1 MTTSRAGARLRLA
14 ALTGLILAASAGV
27 GFGPLAPVPALAAT
41 RLDVQAGY
49 GGFHVPGR
57 AVPIRV
63 TVSAERLIHG
73 ELVVKAPGR
82 EQAVTTLPVEVAGG
96 SVKRFLLVVPG
107 GVAKTTDSL
116 TVELRQ
122 NGQAVGTGKGDLKAA
137 DDAELVGLTPG
148 LSEGRPLPGT
158 APLAVDAGVARFAAL
173 DAALLAAP
181 AALDSLST
189 IGLAAGE
196 LAALAPSARSN
207 LLRWV
212 GAGGHLLLDDGA
224 SAPVDG
230 LPADWQPNPAPGP
243 INLRKIAGQGE
254 VRIVDG
260 AMATGRWAG
269 LVEPTTASRP
279 AGVDVFGGDQVA
291 DSLAGDAGL
300 RLPRLATL
308 LGFLGV
314 YILVVGPVTAIVL
327 RRRRRPELAWVAVPT
342 VALLFTGVAWAGGNS
357 LRPGTGLAHA
367 TVLDTDSQG
376 TVATTWVGFTRRQAG
391 TATVDLPGGWT
402 VRPAMRNGI
411 GSLPT
416 AGPPGS
422 GAGSGTGVAAQL
434 PLASGEFGVLKA
446 SGPVDLPGRLEV
458 TATAPAGDTQL
469 TGTVKNGLSF
479 PLHDAVVFA
488 AGARVPVGDLAPG
501 ETRNWTLETSQ
512 KNFDISGW
520 DIWGQQFNSSGPFGT
535 ERDGPVNLALWQT
548 AASDTLMDERLAT
561 GAFAVGWTREWHPA
575 LTVDGRTQPAPG
587 RTAVLGR
594 AVVGAADGRVAPL
607 AVRREVVR
615 GPFPSFFKGM
625 GAGNGEAT
633 VVKFTMPPGVDTS
646 RRPLVLQSTMGL
658 TGAEVWADGRWQPL
672 DGIVNG
678 PNGVVVFGDKR
689 AIIRGGA
696 VFDGKVG
703 ADAIANRFGGFDV
716 MPAVPVPTTV
726 PVPAPSLPPGA
737 AVVPGTA
744 PPPVVAPVPMP
755 VPAPGFGGVV
765 GGGGGLSQFFLPDGI
780 ANGGV
785 VFLRFNVDF
794 SMMSPDATLTIGES
808 S

>member
-1 MTTSRAGARLRLA
+1 MTTSRAGARLLLATLAGLFLA
-14 ALTGLILAASAGV
+14 AGAGV
-27 GFGPLAPVPALAAT
+27 GIGPLAPVPALAAT
-41 RLDVQAGY
+41 RLEVQAGY

-73 ELVVKAPGR
+73 ELAVKAPGR

-107 GVAKTTDSL
+107 GVAKITDSL

-137 DDAELVGLTPG
+137 DDAELVGLSPG
-148 LSEGRPLPGT
+148 LSDGRPLPGT
-158 APLAVDAGVARFAAL
+158 VPLAVDAGVARFAAL

-189 IGLAAGE
+189 VGLAAGE

-230 LPADWQPNPAPGP
+230 LPAEWQPNPAPGP
-243 INLRKIAGQGE
+243 TNLRKIAGQGE
-254 VRIVDG
+254 VRLVDG
-260 AMATGRWAG
+260 AMAAGRWAG

-279 AGVDVFGGDQVA
+279 AGVDAFGGDQVA

-314 YILVVGPVTAIVL
+314 YILVVGPVTAVVL
-327 RRRRRPELAWVAVPT
+327 RRRRRPELAWVAVPV

-416 AGPPGS
+416 AGPPA
-422 GAGSGTGVAAQL
+422 AGSGSAARL

-469 TGTVKNGLSF
+469 TGTVKNGLPF
-479 PLHDAVVFA
+479 PIHEAVVFA
-488 AGARVPVGDLAPG
+488 AGARVQVGDLGPG
-501 ETRNWTLETSQ
+501 ESRNWTLDTSQ
-512 KNFDISGW
+512 RNFDLSGW
-520 DIWGQQFNSSGPFGT
+520 DIWGQQFNNSGPFGT
-535 ERDGPVNLALWQT
+535 EQDGPVNLALWQT
-548 AASDTLMDERLAT
+548 AASDTLLDERLAT

-575 LTVDGRTQPAPG
+575 LTVDGRSSPAPG

-594 AVVGAADGRVAPL
+594 AVVGAPDGRVAPL

-625 GAGNGEAT
+625 DAGSGEAT
-633 VVKFTMPPGVDTS
+633 VVKFTLPAGVDTS
-646 RRPLVLQSTMGL
+646 TRQLVLNSSLGSSA
-658 TGAEVWADGRWQPL
+658 AEVWVDGRWQPL
-672 DGIVNG
+672 DGIFNG

-689 AIIRGGA
+689 AIIRGGV

-703 ADAIANRFGGFDV
+703 ADAIANRFGGFSV

-726 PVPAPSLPPGA
+726 PVPAPDVAPGA
-737 AVVPGTA
+737 AVPNTA
-744 PPPVVAPVPMP
+744 PPPVMAPVPAVP
-755 VPAPGFGGVV
+755 VPAPGFDGVM
-765 GGGGGLSQFFLPDGI
+765 GGGGLSQFFLPPGA

-785 VFLRFNVDF
+785 VFLRFTVDF
-794 SMMSPDATLTIGES
+794 SMMSPDATLTIGEAS
-808 S
+808 